1 MALKLLPDE
10 GLGKGEQVQGNW
22 GEWPQ
27 VIYRALDRECWV
39 ERATGFELWTLV
51 AVSPSRQERRW
62 GWGLPL

>member
-22 GEWPQ
+22 GERPQ
-27 VIYRALDRECWV
+27 VIYRALARARWV
-39 ERATGFELWTLV
+39 ARATGFALWPLV